1 MLLSLGIFGVSPV
14 LAPTANAIME
24 FISCLPQFV
33 RQLPAYYVML
43 RVPKLSEIIV
53 FYLLWWVFL
62 RGMRHRLKTKTTA
75 VILTVAIGISLATT
89 PVYTPD
95 TLSIYFVNVGQ
106 GDGAVLHTSHGET
119 VLIDGGGS
127 AEYESNYNIGKRVFV
142 PYLASHGFSDIDV
155 AIVSHCHKDHIE
167 GIIAAAESLKI
178 DTVVMPKTHIDTQYG
193 IRLLKIAEDRGIAVE
208 FLSAGDKIIFNSGLC
223 ISFISPDSTQSESDE
238 LNDTSLVAHVTY
250 GEFSALFTGDST
262 DEISNAYPENVDI
275 LKVAHHGSD
284 NQTSR
289 EYLERVNPTYAVIS
303 VGENNSYN
311 LPSGNVL
318 NRLKENGT
326 TVLRTDKMG
335 DIQFKIRKD
344 GTLSYKTL
352 KGE

>member
-1 MLLSLGIFGVSPV
+1 
-14 LAPTANAIME
+14 
-24 FISCLPQFV
+24 
-33 RQLPAYYVML
+33 
-43 RVPKLSEIIV
+43 
-53 FYLLWWVFL
+53 
-62 RGMRHRLKTKTTA
+62 
-75 VILTVAIGISLATT
+75 
-89 PVYTPD
+89 
-95 TLSIYFVNVGQ
+95 
-106 GDGAVLHTSHGET
+106 
-119 VLIDGGGS
+119 LIDGGGS